1 MLWNFIPLYGF
12 CATVYSFTVDRH
24 LSYLKLGAVTN
35 KGIKNI
41 YRQKKKRIYIGKFLY
56 GRRLSTCL
64 E

>member
-41 YRQKKKRIYIGKFLY
+41 YRQIFIW
-56 GRRLSTCL
+56 T
-64 E
+64 